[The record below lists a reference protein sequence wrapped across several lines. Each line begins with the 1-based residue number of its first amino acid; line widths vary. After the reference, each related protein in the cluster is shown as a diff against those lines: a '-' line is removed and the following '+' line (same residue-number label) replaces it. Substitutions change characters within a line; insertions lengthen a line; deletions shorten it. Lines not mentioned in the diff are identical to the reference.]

1 MCAPRLVPPGA
12 PSSAAAT
19 VEGGNVVFTDTRPGS
34 QVRDQDVL
42 LRDVAQIDMRLIEG
56 EDRQANTPMKSLGST
71 HSS

>member
-1 MCAPRLVPPGA
+1 
-12 PSSAAAT
+12 
-19 VEGGNVVFTDTRPGS
+19 VFTDTRPGS